1 MARGQGGDR
10 FHQREWRGT
19 ARSGRS
25 AGALPR
31 RRLLE
36 RERNRRGGVRM
47 GMGEKKLP
55 LPRYNP
61 HPRLSAVVPRWR
73 AVVPLGAVVPLAS
86 GGSTA
91 SNQKKLLGKQKNAN
105 TPRRTGR
112 QRQEKDQQDNT
123 HETMNRNPLLQS
135 KQQQKERAQA
145 SLKRGRWPEPP
156 KIGRAHV

>member
-1 MARGQGGDR
+1 MGIDSTEGNGEGRPGEGDPPEPSRG
-10 FHQREWRGT
+10 
-19 ARSGRS
+19 
-25 AGALPR
+25 AGCW
-31 RRLLE
+31 

-91 SNQKKLLGKQKNAN
+91 SNQKQTSRQTKRKN

-123 HETMNRNPLLQS
+123 HETTNQNPLLQN
-135 KQQQKERAQA
+135 KQQQKGASSGLSQERAVA
-145 SLKRGRWPEPP
+145 G
-156 KIGRAHV
+156 ATYV